1 MDPMNWLPWL
11 LIAIAAAALIGLVV
25 RFALMYRDMKREKLQ
40 RKNAADEQA
49 TLSIDGEFFVM
60 SALKLYEV
68 GEGKQLKSGDYVV
81 RTDEVASVM
90 INGIVADYSD
100 GETLTLRDGDA
111 IRAEKDLRVK
121 PQKEQ

>member
-1 MDPMNWLPWL
+1 MDPINWLPWL

-40 RKNAADEQA
+40 RKKVADEQA

-68 GEGKQLKSGDYVV
+68 GEGKQLQSGDYVV

>member
-1 MDPMNWLPWL
+1 MEPMNWLPWL